1 MSSPMW
7 TPIGPAGEIA
17 MTDINSTVDAA
28 ARDAKTAAHD
38 VSAEAKSVV
47 NDVTQQAKSVANDA
61 KETIKSEVTARADAA
76 KGAAAQ
82 EVNNVASALR
92 KAANESRTG
101 SPQERTFGQIADT
114 LADASDAISNKDL
127 GTAISDVGH
136 FARRNP
142 LVFLAGAAL
151 AGFAVSRFAKA
162 SERNAG
168 GMAAQADYHGSD
180 DFMPPRHGNVDI
192 DGRG

>member
-1 MSSPMW
+1 
-7 TPIGPAGEIA
+7 
-17 MTDINSTVDAA
+17 MTDIKNTVDAA
-28 ARDAKTAAHD
+28 ARDAKSAAHD
-38 VSAEAKSVV
+38 ARAEAKSVV
-47 NDVTQQAKSVANDA
+47 NDVAEQAKSVANDA
-61 KETIKSEVTARADAA
+61 KETIKSEVSARADAA

-162 SERNAG
+162 SERNG
-168 GMAAQADYHGSD
+168 AATAQPDYHGSD
-180 DFMPPRHGNVDI
+180 DFMPPRHGNADT

>member
-1 MSSPMW
+1 
-7 TPIGPAGEIA
+7 
-17 MTDINSTVDAA
+17 MTDIKQTMDEAT
-28 ARDAKTAAHD
+28 RDAKAAAHD
-38 VSAEAKSVV
+38 ASTQAKSVV
-47 NDVTQQAKSVANDA
+47 NDVTEQAKSVAHDA

-82 EVNNVASALR
+82 EVGNVASALR
-92 KAANESRTG
+92 KAASESRTG

-127 GTAISDVGH
+127 GTALSDVGN

-142 LVFLAGAAL
+142 LTFLAGAAL

-162 SERNAG
+162 SERNA
-168 GMAAQADYHGSD
+168 ATPHQSDYAGAD
-180 DFMPPRHGNVDI
+180 DFMPPRHGNADN